1 MQEAN
6 NMKVREIR
14 ELAGEEMKARIDD
27 TRKNIVELRF
37 SLAMRKLESPAKLR
51 AARKHLAQLLTIQ
64 HETVKGKDAPAAPEA
79 SPAKVAKKSAKA
91 PAAKAKTA
99 KAKTTKAAKPAKAA
113 KEKQTKEKES

>member
-1 MQEAN
+1 
-6 NMKVREIR
+6 MKVREIR
-14 ELAGEEMKARIDD
+14 ELAGEDLKTRIDD

-64 HETVKGKDAPAAPEA
+64 HEAVKGKEAQGTPEA
-79 SPAKVAKKSAKA
+79 KTEKVAKKSAQA
-91 PAAKAKTA
+91 PAAKAKA
-99 KAKTTKAAKPAKAA
+99 PKAKVTKAKVTKASKPAKAA